1 MAGTLLVGGL
11 GFAVLPVD
19 FTTFVEFIRG
29 FNLPTAVTAVFKVC
43 LFEYM
48 IYTYFSLLSRF
59 QLSSTLLTE
68 YAFLVLI
75 LPKELITLAR
85 YY

>member
-29 FNLPTAVTAVFKVC
+29 LNLPTAVTAVFKVC

-48 IYTYFSLLSRF
+48 IYTYFSSL
-59 QLSSTLLTE
+59 
-68 YAFLVLI
+68 
-75 LPKELITLAR
+75 
-85 YY
+85 